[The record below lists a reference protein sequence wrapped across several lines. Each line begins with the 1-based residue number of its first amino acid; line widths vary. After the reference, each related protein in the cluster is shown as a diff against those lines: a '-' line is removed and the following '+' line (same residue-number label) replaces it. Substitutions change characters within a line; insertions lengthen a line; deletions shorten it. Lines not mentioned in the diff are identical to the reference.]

1 MDNLL
6 LIDCTLLKVN
16 LKNNVARK
24 CIYKEIPTSFTL
36 TFDKFNLVHV
46 SATYGFSILTY
57 PVSSIEL
64 FTGPNWKN
72 IKSLKRQIEQETQ
85 PRLWRCTK
93 LLSYLYFVVGFVPQ
107 KKSEVISVL
116 ELKRFRSKVKRLN
129 VIWNFSEKNLSNR
142 NAYITFI
149 VHLFLFVINV

>member
-1 MDNLL
+1 MNDLLLNLNTPVPNRFDINKKKHVRFVYRKLDNLL

-24 CIYKEIPTSFTL
+24 FIYKEIPTSFTL

-85 PRLWRCTK
+85 PRL
-93 LLSYLYFVVGFVPQ
+93 
-107 KKSEVISVL
+107 
-116 ELKRFRSKVKRLN
+116 
-129 VIWNFSEKNLSNR
+129 
-142 NAYITFI
+142 
-149 VHLFLFVINV
+149 